1 MVVNTCG
8 YTAMIVLC
16 LNLLACSETTDPPSP
31 SESVAKPEVMEP
43 EGDPVAIVE
52 TSKGNIVIK
61 LLPELA
67 PKSVAQFIQLAEAGF
82 YMRTAFHFVSRN
94 MIWGGD
100 PYSKDNDP
108 SNDGSGNSGIWLE
121 PELDDSYSVD
131 RGSVGFYQHLP
142 SPSAS
147 CQFFITLRRRSDWD
161 GQYNIFGN
169 VIEGMDVVDA
179 ISTVPT
185 MDGRDVANMPT
196 AKQLIRRINIEYR
209 KFEDAVEDAA
219 ATG

>member
-1 MVVNTCG
+1 MGAKACT
-8 YTAMIVLC
+8 YTAMMVVC
-16 LNLLACSETTDPPSP
+16 LNLFACSETTPLPEP
-31 SESVAKPEVMEP
+31 AESVAEP
-43 EGDPVAIVE
+43 EILEPGGDPVAIIE
-52 TSKGNIVIK
+52 TTKGVIVIK

-67 PKSVAQFIQLAEAGF
+67 PKSVEQFIQLAGAGF
-82 YMRTAFHFVSRN
+82 YMRTTFHFVSRN

-108 SNDGSGNSGIWLE
+108 ANDGSGNSGQWLE
-121 PELDDSYSVD
+121 PELDDSHRVE
-131 RGSVGFYQHLP
+131 RGSVGFYYDAK

-147 CQFFITLRRRSDWD
+147 CQFFITLRRQSNWD
-161 GQYNIFGN
+161 GKYNIFGD

-185 MDGRDVANMPT
+185 MDGRDLANMPT

-209 KFEDAVEDAA
+209 KFEDEVETETAA
-219 ATG
+219 D